1 MRNEPEIIILIF
13 IILAA
18 LIAIVVARI
27 LRLPFEYPYKKIYI
41 DISRKRHPQM
51 EDS

>member
-27 LRLPFEYPYKKIYI
+27 LRSPLL
-41 DISRKRHPQM
+41 
-51 EDS
+51 